1 MEPQQ
6 QPPEV
11 SLIDRSISGMVW
23 VTLDKIGG
31 SGVNFIITVLL
42 ARLLFPADFGLVAMA
57 MVFFEFSSVFVES
70 GFSTALIREKDI
82 SGADKSTVFIYN
94 MGAALVSYALLF
106 ACAPWIAAFYG
117 TPALVAIVRVMGLSL
132 IVDALSVVRS
142 SVLVQRVDFRSQ
154 ALARF
159 GAVVLSGALG
169 VWMAWEGFG
178 VWSLVARVLVNGA
191 MLALLFYLLDPW
203 KPELVFSTAS
213 FRRLFGFGSRILAA
227 GLLDKF
233 FSQAYKLVIGKFF
246 AAVALGFYTQAGT
259 FVNMAINTLFRP
271 VQTVSYP
278 VLARLRDDLPRLKS
292 AGRTILRLCSF
303 VVFPALVLLGVLA
316 EPVIGVLIGEKWYP
330 AAPYLRLLCV
340 AGATIHIS
348 SVNLNVLLVLG
359 RSDLSLRLEV
369 IKKVN
374 IALAIII
381 GLQYGLLGLV
391 IGEAVVSFVNLFINA
406 FYSRKLLAYT
416 PIEQLSDIWPTLAL
430 SAVAGAA
437 AWAVQR
443 MLPWEG
449 TIGLLVLTLMG
460 VLTYLALHVAL
471 RTHEWRLLTGTV
483 LPKVWTMTG
492 KGSRLSWMRR

>member
-1 MEPQQ
+1 METQQ

-11 SLIDRSISGMVW
+11 SLTERSIAGMIW
-23 VTLDKIGG
+23 VTLDKLGG

-70 GFSTALIREKDI
+70 GFSAALIRERSI
-82 SGADKSTVFIYN
+82 SEADKSTVFIYN
-94 MGAALVSYALLF
+94 MVAALLTYALLF

-154 ALARF
+154 ALARL

-169 VWMAWEGFG
+169 VWMAWQGFG
-178 VWSLVARVLVNGA
+178 VWSLVARVLVNGT
-191 MLALLFYLLDPW
+191 MLAVLFYLLDPW
-203 KPELVFSTAS
+203 KPEPVFSTTS

-246 AAVALGFYTQAGT
+246 AALSLGFYTQAGT
-259 FVNMAINTLFRP
+259 FVNMVINTLFRP

-278 VLARLRDDLPRLKS
+278 VLARLRDDPPRLRS

-303 VVFPALVLLGVLA
+303 VVFPALVLMAVLA

-330 AAPYLRLLCV
+330 TAPYLRLLCA

-348 SVNLNVLLVLG
+348 SVNLNILLVLG

-374 IALAIII
+374 IAIAIII
-381 GLQYGLLGLV
+381 GLQYGVSGLV
-391 IGEAVVSFVNLFINA
+391 IGEAVVSFVNLLINA
-406 FYSRKLLAYT
+406 FYSRELLGYT

-430 SAVAGAA
+430 SGVAGATT
-437 AWAVQR
+437 WGMQR
-443 MLPWEG
+443 VLPWEG
-449 TIGLLVLTLMG
+449 TIGLAVLLLVGVLAYLTLHM
-460 VLTYLALHVAL
+460 VL
-471 RTHEWRLLTGTV
+471 RTHEWRLVTKTV
-483 LPKVWTMTG
+483 LPRVWTISG
-492 KGSRLSWMRR
+492 NAARLSWMRR